1 MMHTEQSA
9 KERWCPFAR
18 AVGYLSDEEGLV
30 DTASNRHPDPIIMDQ
45 VCCIASQC
53 MAWRWARTI
62 DEHLI
67 DAIKRYRSETGAG
80 LHEAKDF
87 VEAHPE
93 YRTVQPPMRGWCGLA
108 RIHGAHRLRAGAD
121 ISGATLIERKPR

>member
-1 MMHTEQSA
+1 MHTEEQAKVLHCCGTPALVSA
-9 KERWCPFAR
+9 TLVASEHIDVA
-18 AVGYLSDEEGLV
+18 GDLSVFGK
-30 DTASNRHPDPIIMDQ
+30 
-45 VCCIASQC
+45 CIASQC

-93 YRTVQPPMRGWCGLA
+93 YRTVQPPTRGYCGLA
-108 RIHGAHRLRAGAD
+108 
-121 ISGATLIERKPR
+121 SKP